1 VKWRQGIPTP
11 NVGCDWISWIG
22 TLHFTR
28 ISKNVED
35 MTVEVILLW
44 CSEKSRFL
52 IDPTANGRT
61 SALLDLS

>member
-1 VKWRQGIPTP
+1 M
-11 NVGCDWISWIG
+11 
-22 TLHFTR
+22 R

-61 SALLDLS
+61 SALFDLS